1 MEQPSSPGR
10 DTLSTRIFECQECG
24 RRYALE
30 LPSSDLTAR
39 CERCGATL
47 LSVPA
52 NSLQRSLA
60 LTITGLV
67 LVFVANTMPFMSLNI
82 KGRFQQV
89 NLITGDVALFDQGL
103 WPLAALVL
111 LTTIVAPTIK
121 LAAIAYVLL
130 GLRGEPES
138 AQAGQRHARL
148 GAGDHGARSL
158 PAGQHLSR
166 DDSHFLRQ
174 GRVRHDPERREIP
187 VSRGHVAPRAPRVLR
202 QHYGA
207 GPEDHGPDVPADH
220 HPPRQPMAVPR
231 PYAPLSNRRV
241 GRPLVDAPH
250 LHAP

>member
-1 MEQPSSPGR
+1 MEQPGSPGR
-10 DTLSTRIFECQECG
+10 DTQSTRIFECQECG

-111 LTTIVAPTIK
+111 LTTVLAPT
-121 LAAIAYVLL
+121 LTLGAIAYVLL
-130 GLRGEPES
+130 GLRLPRPPPGLPVVFRWLERLRPWSMIEVYLLGVFVAYVKLIAFARIEVGAACYALAFLMLVMVMIDS
-138 AQAGQRHARL
+138 A
-148 GAGDHGARSL
+148 
-158 PAGQHLSR
+158 LSR
-166 DDSHFLRQ
+166 EL
-174 GRVRHDPERREIP
+174 VWREMEK
-187 VSRGHVAPRAPRVLR
+187 RGLVKAPPAP
-202 QHYGA
+202 
-207 GPEDHGPDVPADH
+207 DW
-220 HPPRQPMAVPR
+220 
-231 PYAPLSNRRV
+231 RRV
-241 GRPLVDAPH
+241 GKECR
-250 LHAP
+250 